1 MKEAEGAGVEPGRE
15 TSPAPVA
22 MGVRSVALTMAE
34 QQRVKAM
41 QQLARAP
48 DRSTYV
54 TLQQEIAQQLQMS
67 VRNVQHLVRAWER
80 DGVAGVIRQGRS
92 DRGQRRLD
100 EDWTNYIVETYR
112 AGNRG
117 GRRMSRAQ
125 VAVRVVARAIELGH
139 SNPPSR
145 ASVYRILQSEIDRQ
159 EQRSR
164 VRSIGW
170 QGETLILKT
179 REGLEVEVTE
189 SNQVWQCDSCGKLR

>member
-1 MKEAEGAGVEPGRE
+1 MKEAERTSVKPGRE
-15 TSPAPVA
+15 TSPVPVA

-92 DRGQRRLD
+92 
-100 EDWTNYIVETYR
+100 EC
-112 AGNRG
+112 
-117 GRRMSRAQ
+117 
-125 VAVRVVARAIELGH
+125 
-139 SNPPSR
+139 P
-145 ASVYRILQSEIDRQ
+145 
-159 EQRSR
+159 
-164 VRSIGW
+164 
-170 QGETLILKT
+170 
-179 REGLEVEVTE
+179 
-189 SNQVWQCDSCGKLR
+189 